1 PGLAAYGAAKA
12 GVAELT
18 RVAAVELGRQSIRV
32 NCILPGGVV
41 TPIIYDSPT
50 LPQAIDPEMVRAGM
64 ADMQPI
70 PRAGEPLDIAN
81 AALWLA
87 SDESSF
93 VTGQAI
99 VVDGGLSIEAPG
111 SRARR

>member
-1 PGLAAYGAAKA
+1 MTRAKPASKDRLVAITLDEARPLMSEPVADALEGYDPLAAIAA
-12 GVAELT
+12 E
-18 RVAAVELGRQSIRV
+18 
-32 NCILPGGVV
+32 
-41 TPIIYDSPT
+41 
-50 LPQAIDPEMVRAGM
+50 IDPEMVRAGM